1 MKHLTFCFFI
11 VTSIIFAA
19 CKHAGGEG
27 EAPSPAQV
35 EADSVADIMYGHFD
49 AGKYAECVEWGPKV
63 AERYMALGDS
73 AAVSDVYGTMGIAYL
88 RLGNMTSAMQAVEQG
103 LHIDSLL
110 GDPELL
116 SSNFNTLAGIYLADG
131 QLDRAKTFIQ
141 RAIDYERQTLDSA
154 NLSNRYGIASEVY
167 ARSHEGD
174 RAVDFAR
181 RGLDIA
187 RQRGDSAKIGTRLSQ
202 LGDAYMAAARYTE
215 AERTYLACDSL
226 LAALI
231 AQEGGAGPSLVNMA
245 VNLKQL
251 GNVYERQKR
260 MPEAISYYER
270 STELAR
276 KLGYKMLL
284 TQTTQALGELYAPTR
299 SADAIKFLRE
309 SRALADT
316 LHNHHE
322 EEMMTGFAAQYEL
335 KDKEFT
341 IERQA
346 ASIKAHRR
354 ALIVGGVV
362 SFLVVAALGLYIYL
376 LRLRRRH
383 ELMTMRYSMKLV
395 EEATAT
401 SHTQHKET
409 ENADAPTADGSS
421 AADESTSS
429 AQSTGGSNAA
439 DEAFVARLA
448 EYVEAHLSDASLSVT
463 AIADEFCVSP
473 RQFARRMKEVTG
485 IDTTHY
491 IRAARVM
498 RARHLL
504 TTTDLPMQEIAYQC
518 GFESANYFSRVFR
531 QAVGQSPTEYRKGI
545 SK

>member
-1 MKHLTFCFFI
+1 MKHLYSYLFFVLSVLLVGCRNATPD
-11 VTSIIFAA
+11 VTD
-19 CKHAGGEG
+19 
-27 EAPSPAQV
+27 APSPQQV

-49 AGKYAECVEWGPKV
+49 AGEYADCVEWGPKV
-63 AERYMALGDS
+63 VERYMAIGDS

-103 LHIDSLL
+103 LHIDSLV

-131 QLDRAKTFIQ
+131 QLERAKVFVL
-141 RAIDYERQTLDSA
+141 RAIDYERQTPDSA
-154 NLSNRYGIASEVY
+154 NLSNRYGIASEIY
-167 ARSHEGD
+167 ARSHEGN

-187 RQRGDSAKIGTRLSQ
+187 RQHGDSAKIGTRLSQ
-202 LGDAYMAAARYTE
+202 LGDAYMAAARYAD

-226 LAALI
+226 LTALI
-231 AQEGGAGPSLVNMA
+231 GREGGAGPSIVNMA

-260 MPEAISYYER
+260 MPEAIRYYER

-276 KLGYKMLL
+276 QLGYKMLL
-284 TQTTQALGELYAPTR
+284 SQTTQALGELYASSRPTE
-299 SADAIKFLRE
+299 AIVFLRE

-316 LHNHHE
+316 LHNHQE
-322 EEMMTGFAAQYEL
+322 EEMTTGFAAQYEL
-335 KDKEFT
+335 KDKQFT

-346 ASIKAHRR
+346 ESIRAHRR

-362 SFLVVAALGLYIYL
+362 SLLVVAALGLYIYL

-383 ELMTMRYSMKLV
+383 EILTERYSEKVV
-395 EEATAT
+395 EEGLR
-401 SHTQHKET
+401 
-409 ENADAPTADGSS
+409 APLQSVEEGEYSGAPRSLPQRS
-421 AADESTSS
+421 AE
-429 AQSTGGSNAA
+429 
-439 DEAFVARLA
+439 DEAFTRHLA
-448 EYVEAHLSDASLSVT
+448 EYVEAHLSEATLSVT
-463 AIADEFCVSP
+463 TIADEFCVSP

-498 RARHLL
+498 KARHLL
-504 TTTDLPMQEIAYQC
+504 ATSDLPMQQIAYQC

-531 QAVGQSPTEYRKGI
+531 QAVGQSPTEFRKGATAVVFE
-545 SK
+545 S